1 MTTNGVIMS
10 SLKDYFKKIIGRT
23 KKPKEELTT
32 TDKVILDYINTK
44 NKIDSEIKKARN
56 LERKMSKYVNKDGVL
71 SGRVYTY
78 KETPYTVR
86 NAPRLEDLDKAG
98 LTDMLD
104 SKGLIRS
111 QKKTKRDYGK
121 LQ

>member
-1 MTTNGVIMS
+1 MS

-32 TDKVILDYINTK
+32 TDQVILDYITTK
-44 NKIDSEIKKARN
+44 NKIDSEIKKARK
-56 LERKMSKYVNKDGVL
+56 LERKMSQYVNKDGVL

-121 LQ
+121 LP